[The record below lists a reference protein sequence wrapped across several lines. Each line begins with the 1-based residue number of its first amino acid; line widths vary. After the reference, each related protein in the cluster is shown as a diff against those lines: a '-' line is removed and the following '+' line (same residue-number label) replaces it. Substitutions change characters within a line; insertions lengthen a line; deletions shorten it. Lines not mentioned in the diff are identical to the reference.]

1 MTSLKQIEANLL
13 NALKRNGPRT
23 ELGKQRSRQNAL
35 RLPRDNQGETGAT
48 IWVRMRRGWTDG
60 ARA

>member
-23 ELGKQRSRQNAL
+23 ELGKQRSRQSPAS
-35 RLPRDNQGETGAT
+35 PDEVYAT
-48 IWVRMRRGWTDG
+48 PADEEKL
-60 ARA
+60 AA